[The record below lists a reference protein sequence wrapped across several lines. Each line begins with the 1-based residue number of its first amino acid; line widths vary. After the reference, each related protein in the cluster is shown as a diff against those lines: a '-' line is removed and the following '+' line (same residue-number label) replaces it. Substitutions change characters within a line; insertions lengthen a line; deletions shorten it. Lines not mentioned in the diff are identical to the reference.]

1 MYFHISKTCIK
12 SIITK
17 THAILCSNE
26 IPSPIVMV
34 VSNAFL
40 NICPL
45 TNHAYNEIIRNINNI
60 ELSVDAIDKVIRL
73 VKRAIRA
80 WIPSV
85 PELTCKNLDEYFEF
99 VLLFLSL

>member
-1 MYFHISKTCIK
+1 MYFHINRICIK

-17 THAILCSNE
+17 THAILWSNE
-26 IPSPIVMV
+26 IPSPMVMV

-60 ELSVDAIDKVIRL
+60 ELSVDAIDKVMRL
-73 VKRAIRA
+73 VNRAIKA
-80 WIPSV
+80 
-85 PELTCKNLDEYFEF
+85 
-99 VLLFLSL
+99 